1 MRVAT
6 MHASLGLLLVLT
18 PQTAADWSAGKD
30 EDPDSLQSM
39 WSAWMRP
46 DQVENANILAGVH
59 TKSTTTSRHHPPPPA
74 PPDTSE
80 HPDCAPACRRD
91 WAENCPKP
99 GCLTCRTC
107 ERLFPRH
114 PPPAIPS
121 PKPPPPAAPPWCTDS
136 LDMRT
141 DARTISNP
149 GGPLG
154 KWCHQLQEEDC
165 EKYYERQHTRRPR
178 EGARNESDTRNR
190 CGRARAWART
200 RRPSSGRPSR
210 TPSTRGA
217 T

>member
-107 ERLFPRH
+107 ERLFLPRH

-165 EKYYERQHTRRPR
+165 ENSENVPPAMKANVPEA
-178 EGARNESDTRNR
+178 GAKSIVEQLQATQDPD
-190 CGRARAWART
+190 ARLSLTSPAEA
-200 RRPSSGRPSR
+200 
-210 TPSTRGA
+210 
-217 T
+217 